1 MAIAKE
7 DRDFLRGINRRVADQ
22 ALEPNDP
29 LYEPIYEQL
38 DADDPVAIMQ
48 ARIELSDVQTMQLF
62 SGFSGAGKT
71 TELFRLRRNLLDA
84 GGRRVQRRIG
94 ARPQDRLATS
104 IVLGPSDGFRPA
116 Y

>member
-71 TELFRLRRNLLDA
+71 TELFRLRRNL
-84 GGRRVQRRIG
+84 RWRQ
-94 ARPQDRLATS
+94 ARSATHWSATS
-104 IVLGPSDGFRPA
+104 RSTCDINRSGTV
-116 Y
+116 